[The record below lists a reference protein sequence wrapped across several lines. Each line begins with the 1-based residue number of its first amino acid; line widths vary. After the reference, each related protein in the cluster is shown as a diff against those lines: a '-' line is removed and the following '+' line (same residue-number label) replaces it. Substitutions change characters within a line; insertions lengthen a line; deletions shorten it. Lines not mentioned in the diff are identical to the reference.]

1 MWYLYTMEYYSAIK
15 RNRIVPFAESWID
28 LVTVTPSEES
38 QRKTSWI
45 NTCMQNLEIGVYIY
59 SVYRFFAKQKQR
71 HRQNKHMDTNVETD
85 IYTLQCMKQI
95 TNENLLYSTGN
106 STQ

>member
-1 MWYLYTMEYYSAIK
+1 MEYYSAIK

-45 NTCMQNLEIGVYIY
+45 NTCMYNLEIGVYIY
-59 SVYRFFAKQKQR
+59 ILYIDFLQSRNR
-71 HRQNKHMDTNVETD
+71 ETEQT
-85 IYTLQCMKQI
+85 YGHQC
-95 TNENLLYSTGN
+95 
-106 STQ
+106 